1 MLARENMIMGKNR
14 QAGRSL
20 SGLFSWNTNSGG
32 NYKAGRMAAQ
42 RKNHGFTLIEV
53 LAAVVILGLA
63 YVAVLQNFSMSLR
76 NIVRI
81 EQANS
86 ATLRDMLAFEEV
98 VWPSDEETELDT
110 SGLPLFMEGRIFQL
124 VVVTSDDGQMTTLKL
139 EKSGQITRG
148 RR

>member
-1 MLARENMIMGKNR
+1 
-14 QAGRSL
+14 L
-20 SGLFSWNTNSGG
+20 SALFSWNTNCRG

-63 YVAVLQNFSMSLR
+63 YVAVLQNFSMSMR

-81 EQANS
+81 EQANN